1 MTPATDADLLTRTT
15 LQFDGSVAGDALAQM
30 SRALQRVPGVLLA
43 EVNAANDRADVA
55 HDAAVPATSLVT
67 AAQNVGVHVSLV
79 RDTPAPKLAG
89 NVPPLR
95 SLWNRQ
101 LLVVAAVAFV
111 ISAIVDLLI
120 PNLAQKHGI
129 LIVLT
134 SSLWAFYL
142 ANSFLGQR
150 RS

>member
-1 MTPATDADLLTRTT
+1 VIPATDTDLLARTT
-15 LQFDGSVAGDALAQM
+15 LQVDGSLAEGSIAQM
-30 SRALQRVPGVLLA
+30 IRALRRVPGVLLA
-43 EVNAANDRADVA
+43 DVNAANGRADVA

-67 AAQNVGVHVSLV
+67 AAQNVGVHVSVV
-79 RDTPAPKLAG
+79 RDTRAPKLAG
-89 NVPPLR
+89 NVAPLH
-95 SLWNRQ
+95 SLANRQ

-111 ISAIVDLLI
+111 ISTVVDLLL
-120 PNLAQKHGI
+120 PNVAQKHGI

-142 ANSFLGQR
+142 AKSFLAHR